1 MTSTNNFNKKVL
13 QLFKPLIIII
23 SFILEKHEKA
33 SSEIKN
39 NTKKHASEWIKKI
52 GNLVCFDEKIY

>member
-39 NTKKHASEWIKKI
+39 NTKKHASE
-52 GNLVCFDEKIY
+52 